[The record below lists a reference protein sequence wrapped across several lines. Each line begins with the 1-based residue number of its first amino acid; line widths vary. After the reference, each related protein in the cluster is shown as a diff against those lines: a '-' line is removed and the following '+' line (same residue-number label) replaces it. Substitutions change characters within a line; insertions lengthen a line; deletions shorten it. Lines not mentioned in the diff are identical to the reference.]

1 MASLLDRLTT
11 GVGSA
16 LSVGNGVTPSIN
28 VGATNLSK
36 LHADNDQPGYSLNG
50 ANAVDVRTAYN
61 AYNDGVPNL
70 LPNPSLLDL
79 NGVIPPT
86 YRDTGP
92 IDGHY

>member
-1 MASLLDRLTT
+1 MALLDRLTS
-11 GVGSA
+11 GPGSV
-16 LSVGNGVTPSIN
+16 LSAGNGTTPPTN
-28 VGATNLSK
+28 VGATRSSK

-50 ANAVDVRTAYN
+50 ANAVDVRAAYN

-70 LPNPSLLDL
+70 IPNPSLLDL
-79 NGVIPPT
+79 NGIRPST

>member
-1 MASLLDRLTT
+1 MALLDRLTS
-11 GVGSA
+11 GPGSV
-16 LSVGNGVTPSIN
+16 LSTGNGTTPPTN
-28 VGATNLSK
+28 VGATTLSK

-50 ANAVDVRTAYN
+50 ANAVDVRAAYN

-70 LPNPSLLDL
+70 IPNPSLLDL
-79 NGVIPPT
+79 NGIRPAT